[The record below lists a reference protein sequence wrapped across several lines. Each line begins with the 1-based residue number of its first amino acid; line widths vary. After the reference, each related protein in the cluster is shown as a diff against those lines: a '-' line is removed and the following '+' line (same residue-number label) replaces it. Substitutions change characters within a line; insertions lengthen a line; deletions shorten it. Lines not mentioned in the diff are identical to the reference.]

1 MFAKRIKPYRT
12 ALIFLLTMVV
22 LVVAY
27 TYRLES
33 RRSIP
38 AELQGVMRPDAR
50 ALGFLTLED
59 QNNRAFRRED
69 FAGKWSF
76 VFFGY
81 TYCPDIC
88 PMTLATLVGVNNQLK
103 GQADQA
109 PDYRVIFVS
118 VDPDRDTPEV
128 LASYLEYFDNKF
140 IGLTGSKDQ
149 IDTVTFQFGAGYI
162 KESEHAPG
170 EYLVSHTSS
179 IFLINPEA
187 GLVASFSPPHDP
199 ATIARQFRKI
209 QRVFIE

>member
-38 AELQGVMRPDAR
+38 AELEGVMRPDAR
-50 ALGFLTLED
+50 ALESLTLKD
-59 QNNRAFRRED
+59 QNNTAFDREH
-69 FAGKWSF
+69 FTGKWSF

-88 PMTLATLVGVNNQLK
+88 PMTLATLVGINNKLR
-103 GQADQA
+103 GQVDQET
-109 PDYRVIFVS
+109 DYRVVFVS

-128 LASYLEYFDNKF
+128 LARYLEFFDKRF
-140 IGLTGSKDQ
+140 IGLTGSKEQ
-149 IDTVTFQFGAGYI
+149 IDAVTRLFGAGYI
-162 KESEHAPG
+162 KEPESAPG
-170 EYLVSHTSS
+170 EYLISHTSS
-179 IFLINPEA
+179 IFLIDPEA
-187 GLVASFSPPHDP
+187 RLTASFSPPHDP

-209 QRVFIE
+209 QEIYR

>member
-1 MFAKRIKPYRT
+1 MFAERIKPYRT

-38 AELQGVMRPDAR
+38 AELEGVMRPDAR
-50 ALGFLTLED
+50 DLESLTLKD
-59 QNNRAFRRED
+59 QNNASFNREH
-69 FAGKWSF
+69 FTGKWSF

-88 PMTLATLVGVNNQLK
+88 PMTLATLVGINNQLR

-109 PDYRVIFVS
+109 TDYRVVFVS

-128 LASYLEYFDNKF
+128 LARYLEFFDKRF
-140 IGLTGSKDQ
+140 IGLTGSKEQ
-149 IDTVTFQFGAGYI
+149 IDAVTRQFGAGYI
-162 KESEHAPG
+162 REPESSPG
-170 EYLVSHTSS
+170 QYLISHTSS
-179 IFLINPEA
+179 IFLIDPEA
-187 GLVASFSPPHDP
+187 RLTASFSPPHDP

-209 QRVFIE
+209 QSLY

>member
-1 MFAKRIKPYRT
+1 MFSERIKPYRT

-33 RRSIP
+33 RRSVP
-38 AELQGVMRPDAR
+38 AELEGVMRPDAR
-50 ALGFLTLED
+50 ALESLALTD
-59 QNNRAFRRED
+59 QNNRALHRED

-88 PMTLATLVGVNNQLK
+88 PMTLATLVGVDNQLK
-103 GQADQA
+103 GQAGQA
-109 PDYRVIFVS
+109 KDYRVVFVS
-118 VDPDRDTPEV
+118 VDPGRDTPEV
-128 LASYLEYFDNKF
+128 LAHYLEFFDKEF

-149 IDTVTFQFGAGYI
+149 IDAVTRQFGAGYI
-162 KESEHAPG
+162 MEPARAPG
-170 EYLVSHTSS
+170 EYLISHTSS
-179 IFLINPEA
+179 IFLIDPEA
-187 GLVASFSPPHDP
+187 RLIASFSPPHDP

-209 QRVFIE
+209 QEIYR

>member
-1 MFAKRIKPYRT
+1 MFSERIKPYRT

-38 AELQGVMRPDAR
+38 AELEGVMRPDAR
-50 ALGFLTLED
+50 ALESLTLKD
-59 QNNRAFRRED
+59 QNNRAFHRED

-103 GQADQA
+103 GRAGQAT
-109 PDYRVIFVS
+109 DYRVVFVS
-118 VDPDRDTPEV
+118 VDPERDTPEV
-128 LASYLEYFDNKF
+128 LARYLEFFDKKF

-149 IDTVTFQFGAGYI
+149 IDAVTSQFGAGYI
-162 KESEHAPG
+162 MEPARAPA
-170 EYLVSHTSS
+170 EYLISHTSS
-179 IFLINPEA
+179 IFLIDPEA
-187 GLVASFSPPHDP
+187 RLTAAFSPPHDP

-209 QRVFIE
+209 QELYW